1 MNIGFNKVKFGVFIE
16 ERMNIEDL
24 QQLLKYKKTKILSLR
39 GLKLDNLEFLLSLKE
54 LEDLRIYR
62 CVIKD
67 PSALYKL
74 EKLTKLFINNVKKE
88 NDNFSFLNQLDNLE
102 KLSIGYASQF
112 TSFPDLANC
121 KNLKRVNLFNCK
133 RLEDISKIKNIKNLE
148 AFSIVETQHK
158 PQDLEFI
165 MEMPKVKFMS
175 GAFGGKKVDQEF
187 HDFLNKHGL
196 QYG

>member
-1 MNIGFNKVKFGVFIE
+1 M
-16 ERMNIEDL
+16 
-24 QQLLKYKKTKILSLR
+24 
-39 GLKLDNLEFLLSLKE
+39 KLDNLEFLLSLKE

-62 CVIKD
+62 CFIKD

-74 EKLTKLFINNVKKE
+74 KKLTKLFINNVKKE
-88 NDNFSFLNQLDNLE
+88 NDNFSFLNHLDNLE
-102 KLSIGYASQF
+102 KLSIGYAAQF

-165 MEMPKVKFMS
+165 MEMPTVKFMS
-175 GAFGGKKVDQEF
+175 AAFGGKKVDQEF
-187 HDFLNKHGL
+187 HDLLNKHGL